1 MMFLFLAG
9 IGVFAWS
16 YIQKNLDLQKEKGT
30 LTSAVLYRLKE
41 EEKCSDFALSQNRNP
56 ILRNPRRSFWS
67 RK

>member
-41 EEKCSDFALSQNRNP
+41 EEKCSD
-56 ILRNPRRSFWS
+56 
-67 RK
+67 RKSVV